1 MRTTCIVFCLL
12 LSLYS
17 NAQQPGETGGTSTS
31 PAAPAPAQA
40 PEKDALKF
48 NLNESGSHYFQFTV
62 MNQTWVRFNEN
73 NPYTTVENKLT
84 DNSFDIGLRR
94 TRIQA
99 FGQLTDKVFIYFQ
112 FGMNN
117 FNSQFNIGSNRK
129 LAAFFHDALC
139 EYKVSKGNQLKV
151 GGGLTI
157 ANGLSRFSQPS
168 VSSIMTMDVPVF
180 AQSTVDQTDE
190 FSRKLSIYAR
200 GQVGKFDYRFI
211 LSDPFPIT
219 SSGIDVSTV
228 TPNRV
233 YSTFAGVGHTL
244 QPQAYLMYQ
253 FFDHENHTTP
263 YMTGTYLG
271 KKKIFNI
278 AIGGIFQK
286 DAMWKSGNVGDTI
299 YQDMKLFAVES
310 FLDMPLSSKQDA
322 ISAYAGFFNTDYGTN
337 YLRYNGSMN
346 PANGR
351 SVLPRT
357 VLVGQGPTFGN
368 AYPMFGTGQVV
379 YTQLGYLLPENF
391 LKSKARFMP
400 YATFTAARF
409 DQLQDKQMHV
419 YNAGINCL
427 INGHKSKFTLDWQNR
442 PTYEVTTTGIVNG
455 SRKNSVVL
463 QYQIFF

>member
-1 MRTTCIVFCLL
+1 MRSVFIVFVLL
-12 LSLYS
+12 LSVCAR
-17 NAQQPGETGGTSTS
+17 AQVEQGI
-31 PAAPAPAQA
+31 AATTPPAPPPP

-48 NLNESGSHYFQFTV
+48 NLNADGSHYFQFTV
-62 MNQTWVRFNEN
+62 MNQTWLRFNQSNPGTLVEGRIKEN
-73 NPYTTVENKLT
+73 TV
-84 DNSFDIGLRR
+84 DIGLRR
-94 TRIQA
+94 TRFQA

-117 FNSQFNIGSNRK
+117 FNSQFNTGNNRK

-139 EYKVSKGNQLKV
+139 EYKVSKSNQLKL

-157 ANGLSRFSQPS
+157 ANGFSRFSQPS

-180 AQSTVDQTDE
+180 AQATVDQTDQ
-190 FSRKLSIYAR
+190 FSRKLSVYAR

-219 SSGIDVSTV
+219 SSGTA
-228 TPNRV
+228 TPGLTN
-233 YSTFAGVGHTL
+233 YAQFAALGHQL
-244 QPQAYLMYQ
+244 QPQGYLMYQ

-278 AIGGIFQK
+278 ALGGILQNE
-286 DAMWKSGNVGDTI
+286 AMWKSGNNINDTV

-310 FLDMPLSSKQDA
+310 YLDMPLSSKQDA

-351 SVLPRT
+351 AVETPPT
-357 VLVGQGPTFGN
+357 YITGQGPTHGN
-368 AYPMFGTGQVV
+368 AYPMFGTGKVIYSQV
-379 YTQLGYLLPENF
+379 GYLLPENF
-391 LKSKARFMP
+391 LKGKSRFMP
-400 YATFTAARF
+400 YASFTAAKF
-409 DQLQDKQMHV
+409 DALQGLWANV
-419 YNAGINCL
+419 YNAGINWL
-427 INGHKSKFTLDWQNR
+427 VNGHKSKFTLDWQNR
-442 PTYEVTTTGIVNG
+442 PTFGVDPANG
-455 SRKNSVVL
+455 NVLKGDRKNGVVL

>member
-1 MRTTCIVFCLL
+1 VEQGSAT
-12 LSLYS
+12 
-17 NAQQPGETGGTSTS
+17 
-31 PAAPAPAQA
+31 PAQPPP
-40 PEKDALKF
+40 PEKDALKI
-48 NLNESGSHYFQFTV
+48 NLNADGSHYFQFTV
-62 MNQTWVRFNEN
+62 LNQAWVRFNES
-73 NPYTTVENKLT
+73 NPYTLVEGRPKDNTV
-84 DNSFDIGLRR
+84 DIGLRR
-94 TRIQA
+94 TRFQA
-99 FGQLTDKVFIYFQ
+99 FGQLTDNVFIYFQ

-117 FNSQFNIGSNRK
+117 FNSQFNTGSNRK

-139 EYKVSKGNQLKV
+139 EYKVSKGNQLKI

-180 AQSTVDQTDE
+180 AQATVDQTDQ

-219 SSGIDVSTV
+219 SSGAATEFNLDASFSTL
-228 TPNRV
+228 
-233 YSTFAGVGHTL
+233 GHQL
-244 QPQAYLMYQ
+244 QPQAYIIYQ

-278 AIGGIFQK
+278 AAGGIFQK
-286 DAMWKSGNVGDTI
+286 DATWHRESIAVADTV

-322 ISAYAGFFNTDYGTN
+322 ISAYAGFFNTDYGRN

-346 PANGR
+346 PANG
-351 SVLPRT
+351 SLGLNSIPFH
-357 VLVGQGPTFGN
+357 GPTHGN
-368 AYPMFGTGQVV
+368 TYPMFGTGQVI

-391 LKSKARFMP
+391 LKAKSRFMP
-400 YATFTAARF
+400 YVTFTHAKF
-409 DQLQDKQMHV
+409 DRLLGQKMNV

-427 INGHKSKFTLDWQNR
+427 INGHRSKFTLDWQNR
-442 PTYEVTTTGIVNG
+442 PTYTQDFINNKVVKG
-455 SRKNSVVL
+455 SRKNCVVL

>member
-1 MRTTCIVFCLL
+1 MRTTSIVSCLL

-17 NAQQPGETGGTSTS
+17 YSQEEKRADSNGVPPTSTT
-31 PAAPAPAQA
+31 A
-40 PEKDALKF
+40 EKEALQF
-48 NLNESGSHYFQFTV
+48 NLNADGSHYFQFTV

-73 NPYTTVENKLT
+73 NPGTTVENKLK

-94 TRIQA
+94 TRFQA

-117 FNSQFNIGSNRK
+117 FNSQYNTGSNRK
-129 LAAFFHDALC
+129 LHAFFHDALG

-168 VSSIMTMDVPVF
+168 VSTIMTMDVPVF

-211 LSDPFPIT
+211 LSDPFPIS
-219 SSGIDVSTV
+219 SSGNVST
-228 TPNRV
+228 TTQAQT
-233 YSTFAGVGHTL
+233 YSTFSNYGHTL
-244 QPQAYLMYQ
+244 QPQAYIIYQ
-253 FFDHENHTTP
+253 FFEHENHTTP

-278 AIGGIFQK
+278 AVGGIFQK
-286 DAMWKSGNVGDTI
+286 DAMWRWSNNDTV

-310 FLDMPLSSKQDA
+310 FLDMPLGGKQDA

-351 SVLPRT
+351 TLFPFDYIT
-357 VLVGQGPTFGN
+357 GQGPTYGN
-368 AYPMFGTGQVV
+368 AYPMFGTGQVI
-379 YTQLGYLLPENF
+379 YTQVGYLLPGKG
-391 LKSKARFMP
+391 KSRLMP
-400 YATFTAARF
+400 YATFTSAKF
-409 DQLQDKQMHV
+409 DALQGNKMNV

-427 INGHKSKFTLDWQNR
+427 LNGHRSKFTLDWQNR
-442 PTYEVTTTGIVNG
+442 PTYEVVTSGIEQG
-455 SRKNSVVL
+455 ARKNSVVL